1 MKNERV
7 RRGLLRGQKTEN
19 SSNTQKRARILRVFG
34 SPRPSK
40 IQDFIA
46 GTVVGALSS
55 AIGVGGATYTMN
67 YFAIRHN
74 IELKDSTT
82 VSNYMGLA
90 VGAAGVLGFL
100 LPSLMHHKT
109 IDLGMPLVYVE
120 LILLTGW
127 FGAQWGVVLQKY
139 ANVSSIKRLIY
150 AMLIGTIGYPDY
162 RVD

>member
-1 MKNERV
+1 MS
-7 RRGLLRGQKTEN
+7 T
-19 SSNTQKRARILRVFG
+19 
-34 SPRPSK
+34 RPSK

-82 VSNYMGLA
+82 VSNYTGLA

-109 IDLGMPLVYVE
+109 IDLGMPLVYVG

-127 FGAQWGVVLQKY
+127 FGAQWGWFYK
-139 ANVSSIKRLIY
+139 NTPMCRPSN
-150 AMLIGTIGYPDY
+150 G
-162 RVD
+162 